1 MEKNLVIILH
11 KPQMA
16 ENIGM
21 AARAMVNCGFTRL
34 RLVQPLCEWPNKKA
48 DLASAENLDKMQIEC
63 FDSLQNAI
71 SDLNLVFA
79 SSARDSRNLI
89 KKNYSVE
96 ECVSKCSSCIVE
108 GYDVGILFG
117 PENNGLSNEEIS
129 FCDHIVSI
137 ESRIFSSYNLSQ
149 AVLILC
155 YKLMELNSKKSS
167 INFQTGKTEI
177 ANKNDVMIFLNI
189 LEKMLVEKKY
199 FRDEE
204 KHDLMFMTIRNF
216 FMRSEITK
224 QEINSLLGVI
234 SAITNYRGI

>member
-1 MEKNLVIILH
+1 MEKNLIVILH

-16 ENIGM
+16 ENVGM

-34 RLVQPLCEWPNKKA
+34 RLVQPLCGWPNKKA
-48 DLASAENLDKMQIEC
+48 DLASAENLDKMQIEIL
-63 FDSLQNAI
+63 DSLQDAI
-71 SDLNLVFA
+71 GDLNLIFA

-89 KKNYSVE
+89 KKNYSVD
-96 ECVSKCSSCIVE
+96 ECVSECASCVVE
-108 GYDVGILFG
+108 GFKVGILFG

-137 ESRIFSSYNLSQ
+137 ESRIFSSYNLAQ

-155 YKLMELNSKKSS
+155 YKLMDLNSRKSS
-167 INFQTGKTEI
+167 INFQTGKTEV

-189 LEKMLVEKKY
+189 LEKMLIEKKY

-204 KHDLMFMTIRNF
+204 KHALMSMTIRNF
-216 FMRSEITK
+216 FMRSDITK
-224 QEINSLLGVI
+224 QEINSLLGVF
-234 SAITNYRGI
+234 SAITN